1 LSIFDEVMRVKMR
14 SLLVSILLLTMI
26 AVMTIPAQ
34 AILPP
39 DIPREDTLIVDQIF
53 RYATPNNFN
62 IWTTAASEATRH
74 AFGYD
79 TLWFID
85 QQTGEW
91 INSLA
96 AEPPI
101 YNEDYTEMTVNL
113 REGIYWSDG
122 IEFTAEDLVWTVKLL
137 KNNPGMRWAAELA
150 LYVQDVVKVNDHA
163 ATFHLTKPNPRF
175 HYNFTVRWNGVYM
188 QPKHIWEDVENPME
202 YTFNP
207 MVSLGAYVPRDT
219 DPTGYWEL
227 WELRDDWQQTTS
239 GIITGKPGPKY
250 ILTIFYG
257 PNEKKVMAMNNH
269 ELDVLMDL
277 DYEAFDALIRRNQY
291 ARSWYKDFP
300 WAWTDEAD
308 TRVFA
313 INQEVFPYNLPD
325 VRWALTLALDI
336 VEIQTEYVGGV
347 TRVTPIPQPAS
358 VFHMEHY
365 HKKYLPWL
373 KEFQLDLGDGEYF
386 APFDE
391 TVPFRI
397 ADWARKQGYSIPT
410 DNEAIMNMFG
420 IGWWK
425 YAPEIAEELL
435 ARNGFT
441 KDKQGKWLLPDGAPW
456 KISIIAAPDEADAY
470 RIGMGAM
477 DLWED
482 FGVEVEIETLERN
495 PFYTRQNLGDFDL
508 STTWGQASGGNAN
521 FVADKWPFM
530 YNFHSDFYRPIGE
543 SSTNN
548 LMRIKSEVIDDIVD
562 RLGALHPSDPNVP
575 ALEEEF
581 FKYWTEN
588 MFGIHTLSF
597 KKFITHDEYYWTN
610 FPTSENAYGQPNYWF
625 MGGRFVY
632 PYLEKTGR

>member
-1 LSIFDEVMRVKMR
+1 MKLR
-14 SLLVSILLLTMI
+14 SWLISMLLVVTMM
-26 AVMTIPAQ
+26 VMATPAQ

-39 DIPREDTLIVDQIF
+39 GVARQDTLIVDQIF
-53 RYATPNNFN
+53 RYGIPGNFN
-62 IWTTAASEATRH
+62 VWTSAGTDATRH

-79 TLWFID
+79 TLWYID

-101 YNEDYTEMTVNL
+101 YNDDYTEMTVNL

-122 IEFTAEDLVWTVKLL
+122 VEFTADDVVWTINLL
-137 KNNPGMRWAAELA
+137 KNNPGMRWSAELNV
-150 LYVQDVVKVNDHA
+150 YVEAVEKINDYAVKFV
-163 ATFHLTKPNPRF
+163 LTKPNPRV
-175 HYNFTVRWNGVYM
+175 HYNFTVRWAGVYM
-188 QPKHIWEDVENPME
+188 QPKHIWENVENPMA
-202 YTFNP
+202 YTFDP
-207 MVSLGAYVPRDT
+207 MVSLGAYVPKDYDRA
-219 DPTGYWEL
+219 GYWEL
-227 WELRDDWQQTTS
+227 WELRDDWQRTTP
-239 GIITGKPGPKY
+239 GMITGKPGPKY

-269 ELDVLMDL
+269 ELDLLMDI
-277 DYEAFDALIRRNQY
+277 DYEAFDALIRRNKH

-313 INQEVFPYNLPD
+313 INQEIFPYNLKD
-325 VRWALTLALDI
+325 VRWALALALDI

-365 HKKYLPWL
+365 HKQYVPWL
-373 KEFQLDLGDGEYF
+373 REFKLDLGNGEYF
-386 APFDE
+386 TPFDE

-397 ADWARKQGYSIPT
+397 ADWAAKEGYTVPT
-410 DNEAIMNMFG
+410 DEDAVINMFG
-420 IGWWK
+420 VGWWK
-425 YAPEIAEELL
+425 YAPEVAAKLL
-435 ARNGFT
+435 ERNGFT
-441 KDKQGKWLLPDGAPW
+441 KDKQGQWLLPDGTPW
-456 KISIIAAPDEADAY
+456 KITMIAAPDEADAY

-477 DLWED
+477 DFWED
-482 FGVEVEIETLERN
+482 FGIAVEIETLERD
-495 PFYTRQNLGDFDL
+495 PFYTRQNQGDFEI
-508 STTWGQASGGNAN
+508 STTWGQAAGGNAN

-530 YNFHSDFYRPIGE
+530 YNFHSDFYLPRGE
-543 SSTNN
+543 ASTTN
-548 LMRIKSEVIDDIVD
+548 LMRIKSDVIDDIVD
-562 RLGALHPSDPNVP
+562 QLGVLHPSDPKVP
-575 ALEEEF
+575 GLEEEF
-581 FKYWTEN
+581 FKDWTEN
-588 MFGIHTLSF
+588 MYGIHTLSF

-610 FPTSENAYGQPNYWF
+610 FPTSENPYGQPNYWF